1 MTEESRKDPL
11 INFSETPEAKLVL
24 DLAKGEGRSLPS
36 NIAGLDRIQ
45 KQLDQ
50 QVALLAEL
58 DAEIAQVVGW
68 LDQTI
73 SYQKKSLRAEREVD
87 RLKEK
92 IAARDARLK
101 QKIAERDAKEERLK
115 AQLSAIQASP
125 SWRAAA
131 MLRSI
136 SAGLQR
142 LAHTIRRAFKHVG
155 GRHGKPTG
163 ESPPN

>member
-68 LDQTI
+68 LHQTI

-87 RLKEK
+87 
-92 IAARDARLK
+92 RLK

-131 MLRSI
+131 MLR
-136 SAGLQR
+136 
-142 LAHTIRRAFKHVG
+142 T
-155 GRHGKPTG
+155 P
-163 ESPPN
+163 